1 MRLLWF
7 TSAAVLALV
16 AGGCG
21 ESKPTLAPVRGHV
34 YFHGVPLAGGAIVFT
49 PDPDRGGHSPLAC
62 ARIGADGA
70 YVLVTGPDPGAV
82 VGWHRVTLQARVP
95 DCAGGDAAAAPLHRP
110 GTVRPV
116 VRSQGR
122 REQRHRLSPRIGP
135 RHSGHPRDPAR
146 QELPLT
152 RPAASCYLIRPR
164 RFAVVE
170 DDEKS

>member
-49 PDPDRGGHSPLAC
+49 PDPDRGGHGPLAC

-95 DCAGGDAAAAPLHRP
+95 DAPAETRLPPRYTDPEQSGQSCEVKAGESNVIDFHL
-110 GTVRPV
+110 
-116 VRSQGR
+116 
-122 REQRHRLSPRIGP
+122 E
-135 RHSGHPRDPAR
+135 
-146 QELPLT
+146 
-152 RPAASCYLIRPR
+152 
-164 RFAVVE
+164 
-170 DDEKS
+170 